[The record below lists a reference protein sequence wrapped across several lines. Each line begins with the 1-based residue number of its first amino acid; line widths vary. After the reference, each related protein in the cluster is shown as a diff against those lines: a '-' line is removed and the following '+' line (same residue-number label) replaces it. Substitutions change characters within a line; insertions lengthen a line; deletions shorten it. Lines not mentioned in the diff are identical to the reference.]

1 MRALIGI
8 IGLAALLV
16 GLLFAGQ
23 GLGYIPWPYAS
34 FMIGNMQWVY
44 YGAGIAAV
52 GLVLI
57 LLSRRKR
64 DLRRL
69 R

>member
-1 MRALIGI
+1 MRVLVQIV
-8 IGLAALLV
+8 GLVLLLA

-23 GLGYIPWPYAS
+23 GLGYIPWPRTS
-34 FMIGNMQWVY
+34 FMTNDMHWVA

-52 GLVLI
+52 GLVL
-57 LLSRRKR
+57 LLRASRKR